1 MRNRKCYTGRVKFT
15 DYQNIGKIDAFMR
28 TTAPKGYLACDG
40 STYNIADYPLL
51 CDVFASDFGSVNF
64 FGGNGTTTFAV
75 PDLRGE
81 FLRGTGTNSHT
92 NQGSGA
98 NVGTHQD
105 ATYHS
110 MTGTDAQGSF
120 TCVIYGPNMMD
131 SDGLKNADSR
141 INNSSGGKYQSGFPS
156 SSFSDYRTSFFTSR
170 PTNTS
175 VLYCI
180 RAY

>member
-1 MRNRKCYTGRVKFT
+1 MRNRKCYTGKVKST

-28 TTAPKGYLACDG
+28 TTAPEGYLKCDG

-51 CDVFASDFGSVNF
+51 CDVFASDFGSVNY
-64 FGGNGTTTFAV
+64 FGGDGTTTFAV

-81 FLRGTGTNSHT
+81 FLRGTGTTSYSDGGN
-92 NQGSGA
+92 GA
-98 NVGTHQD
+98 AVGTHQG
-105 ATYHS
+105 ATTIPYFYTTAS
-110 MTGTDAQGSF
+110 GNNPRLEFSCKNGETEWPSSTDGPVGNRPTSAS
-120 TCVIYGPNMMD
+120 IY
-131 SDGLKNADSR
+131 
-141 INNSSGGKYQSGFPS
+141 NSSTFAVSGANPAKFKVK
-156 SSFSDYRTSFFTSR
+156 

>member
-1 MRNRKCYTGRVKFT
+1 MGAIFRGRKCYTGKVKFT

-51 CDVFASDFGSVNF
+51 CDVFASDFGSVNY
-64 FGGNGTTTFAV
+64 FGGDGTTTFKV

-81 FLRGTGTNSHT
+81 FLRGTGANSHT

-98 NVGTHQD
+98 NVGTHQNSTEIPYMHFRPNVL
-105 ATYHS
+105 AMS
-110 MTGTDAQGSF
+110 TDG
-120 TCVIYGPNMMD
+120 N
-131 SDGLKNADSR
+131 
-141 INNSSGGKYQSGFPS
+141 NNSLVNVDTSVGTSNGYNNALNSGSPYGS
-156 SSFSDYRTSFFTSR
+156 STSMRGTIR

>member
-1 MRNRKCYTGRVKFT
+1 MGAIFRGRKCYTGKVKFT

-28 TTAPKGYLACDG
+28 TTAPDGYLACDG

-51 CDVFASDFGSVNF
+51 CDVFASDFGSVNY
-64 FGGNGTTTFAV
+64 FGGDGTTTFKV

-81 FLRGTGTNSHT
+81 FLRGTGTNSHS
-92 NQGSGA
+92 NQGNGG
-98 NVGTHQD
+98 NVGAHQD
-105 ATYHS
+105 SSYIDRVWYD
-110 MTGTDAQGSF
+110 GNVQ
-120 TCVIYGPNMMD
+120 ID
-131 SDGLKNADSR
+131 SDGKDKSIVSNYDKKFSKQSASAIFSYTFRSQTYASD
-141 INNSSGGKYQSGFPS
+141 KY
-156 SSFSDYRTSFFTSR
+156 TIR